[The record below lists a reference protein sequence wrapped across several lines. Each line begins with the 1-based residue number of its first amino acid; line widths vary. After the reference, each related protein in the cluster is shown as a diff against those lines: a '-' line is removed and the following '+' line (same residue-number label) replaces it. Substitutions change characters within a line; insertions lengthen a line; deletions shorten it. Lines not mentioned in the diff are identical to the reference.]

1 MSHAVVSVHKAF
13 SLLSEYNSNL
23 CNAYM
28 QLGARGVSVLYASGD
43 GGVSGSQDE
52 TCTWFVPTF
61 PSGKAM
67 YPPPWYHIFNP
78 SEHISL
84 VCPFVTSVGSTSG
97 ISETAAPFTSGGF
110 SNIFNTPSFQSD
122 AVNAYI
128 TSLGSSYYG
137 DYDIAGRAYPDV
149 AAQGTSFEIM
159 VDGIAEAVSGTS
171 ASSPVFASVIALLND
186 RLLAAGKPTLGFL
199 NPFLYSAK
207 GQAALNDIT
216 TGSCFSPF
224 QLVLRLK

>member
-1 MSHAVVSVHKAF
+1 MLTALRAPSITAV
-13 SLLSEYNSNL
+13 
-23 CNAYM
+23 
-28 QLGARGVSVLYASGD
+28 GATQNIPEV
-43 GGVSGSQDE
+43 
-52 TCTWFVPTF
+52 
-61 PSGKAM
+61 
-67 YPPPWYHIFNP
+67 
-78 SEHISL
+78 
-84 VCPFVTSVGSTSG
+84 
-97 ISETAAPFTSGGF
+97 AAPYSSGGF

-128 TSLGSSYYG
+128 ASLGSSYYG
-137 DYDIAGRAYPDV
+137 DYDVAGRAYPDV

-199 NPFLYSAK
+199 NPFLYSSK

-216 TGSCFSPF
+216 TGSYSH
-224 QLVLRLK
+224 QAY